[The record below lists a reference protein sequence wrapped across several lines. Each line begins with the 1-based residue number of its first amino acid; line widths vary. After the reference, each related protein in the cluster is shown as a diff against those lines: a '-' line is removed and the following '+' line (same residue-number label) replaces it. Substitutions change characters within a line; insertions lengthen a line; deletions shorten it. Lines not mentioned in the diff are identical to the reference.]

1 MTDFSNI
8 DPNFRVEPAPDIDGL
23 VYRDAPDPAFT
34 LSGVT
39 FENGCFHRLPTAVAH
54 SVSEEVALLH
64 THTAGGCLAFITDSK
79 RITLR
84 AKMHNVEKMP
94 HFALTGS
101 GGFDL
106 YERRDGTYDY
116 LTTFIPPFGLTDGF
130 SAQRVLADR
139 RERELR
145 LYFPLY
151 SGVTALS
158 IGLEPGCVLR
168 PVTFKEPPMV
178 FYGSSITQG
187 GCASK
192 PGNAFPAM
200 VSHLL
205 DRPHINLGFSGS
217 CKGENEMASYLSSLP
232 MSAFVCGYDHNAP
245 TLTHLERTHLPLV
258 QAVRERHPDIPIVL
272 FGRPKAALNAEEQAR
287 RKVIEN
293 TCAAV
298 NGIFIPNEEL
308 IPPAISPWA
317 TVDGVHPNDLGFYHM
332 ATAIAARLAHLLEK
346 ESCL

>member
-1 MTDFSNI
+1 MTDFSTI
-8 DPNFRVEPAPDIDGL
+8 DPNFRVEPAPDADGL
-23 VYRDAPDPAFT
+23 VYRDALDPSFS
-34 LSGVT
+34 LLGVT
-39 FENGCFHRLPTAVAH
+39 FEKGCYRRLPAAVAR
-54 SVSEEVALLH
+54 SVSEEVELLH
-64 THTAGGCLAFITDSK
+64 THTAGGCLAFLTDSK

-84 AKMHNVEKMP
+84 VKMHNVEKMP

-106 YERRDGTYDY
+106 YERKEGAYRY
-116 LTTFIPPFGLTDGF
+116 LITFIPPFAMTDGF
-130 SAQRVLADR
+130 SSQRVLEDR
-139 RERELR
+139 RKRELR

-158 IGLEPGCVLR
+158 IGLEQGCVLR
-168 PVTFKEPPMV
+168 PVTVEEPPLV

-187 GCASK
+187 GCACK

-217 CKGENEMASYLSSLP
+217 CKGEEEMAAYLATLP

-258 QAVRERHPDIPIVL
+258 RAVRESHPDIPILV
-272 FGRPKAALNAEEQAR
+272 FGRPKAVLSEEEQAR
-287 RKVIEN
+287 RAVIET
-293 TCAAV
+293 TCTAV
-298 NGIFIPNEEL
+298 NGVFIPNEAL
-308 IPPAISPWA
+308 IPPEISPWA
-317 TVDGVHPNDLGFYHM
+317 TVDGVHPNDLGFHHM
-332 ATAIAARLAHLLEK
+332 AKTIAARLIHSLKK
-346 ESCL
+346 ESCI

>member
-8 DPNFRVEPAPDIDGL
+8 DPNFRVESAPDVDGL
-23 VYRDAPDPAFT
+23 VYRDALDPAFS
-34 LSGVT
+34 LLGVT
-39 FENGCFHRLPTAVAH
+39 FENGCYRRLPAAVAR
-54 SVSEEVALLH
+54 SVSEEVDLLH
-64 THTAGGCLAFITDSK
+64 THTAGGCLAFFTDSK

-84 AKMHNVEKMP
+84 VKLHNVEKMP

-101 GGFDL
+101 CGFDL

-116 LTTFIPPFGLTDGF
+116 LATFIPPFGLTDGF
-130 SAQRVLADR
+130 SCQRVLEDR

-168 PVTFKEPPMV
+168 PVTEQGPPMV

-205 DRPHINLGFSGS
+205 NRSHVNLGFSGS
-217 CKGENEMASYLSSLP
+217 CRGEAEMAEHLATLP

-245 TLTHLERTHLPLV
+245 TLSHLERTHLPLV
-258 QAVRERHPDIPIVL
+258 RAVRESHPDIPIVL
-272 FGRPKAALNAEEQAR
+272 FGRPRAVLNDEEQAR
-287 RKVIEN
+287 RAVIQR
-293 TCAAV
+293 TCDSV
-298 NGIFIPNEEL
+298 NGIFISNEAL
-308 IPPAISPWA
+308 IPPEISPWA

-332 ATAIAARLAHLLEK
+332 AKAIAAVL
-346 ESCL
+346 

>member
-8 DPNFRVEPAPDIDGL
+8 DPNFRVEPAPDLDGL
-23 VYRDAPDPAFT
+23 VYRDARDPAFS
-34 LSGVT
+34 LLGVT
-39 FENGCFHRLPTAVAH
+39 FESGCYRRLPAAVAR
-54 SVSEEVALLH
+54 SVSEEVELLH
-64 THTAGGCLAFITDSK
+64 THTAGGCLAFVTDSK

-84 AKMHNVEKMP
+84 AAMHNVEKMP

-106 YERRDGTYDY
+106 YERNAGSYDY
-116 LTTFIPPFGLTDGF
+116 LTTFIPPFGFTDGF
-130 SAQRVLADR
+130 SSQRVLEDR

-158 IGLEPGCVLR
+158 IGLEPGCTLR
-168 PVTFKEPPMV
+168 PTEVSGLPMV

-217 CKGENEMASYLSSLP
+217 CKGEQAMADHLASMP

-258 QAVRERHPDIPIVL
+258 RAVRENHPDIPIVL
-272 FGRPKAALNAEEQAR
+272 FGRPKVVLNDEEKAR
-287 RKVIEN
+287 RAVIER

-298 NGIFIPNEEL
+298 NGFFIPNEEL
-308 IPPAISPWA
+308 IAPEISPWA

-332 ATAIAARLAHLLEK
+332 AKAISAALK
-346 ESCL
+346 

>member
-1 MTDFSNI
+1 MPDFSNI
-8 DPNFRVEPAPDIDGL
+8 DPNFRVEPALDVDGL
-23 VYRDAPDPAFT
+23 VYRDALDPSFS
-34 LSGVT
+34 LLGVT
-39 FENGCFHRLPTAVAH
+39 FESGCYRRMPAAVAR
-54 SVSEEVALLH
+54 SVSEEVDLLH
-64 THTAGGCLAFITDSK
+64 THTAGGCLAFVTDSK

-84 AKMHNVEKMP
+84 ATMHNVEKMP

-106 YERRDGTYDY
+106 YERRDGAYHY

-130 SAQRVLADR
+130 SAQRVLEDR

-151 SGVTALS
+151 SGVTVLS
-158 IGLEPGCVLR
+158 IGVEPGCALR
-168 PVTFKEPPMV
+168 PVTCKKPPMV

-205 DRPHINLGFSGS
+205 DLPHINLGFSGS
-217 CKGENEMASYLSSLP
+217 CKGETEMAAYLSALP
-232 MSAFVCGYDHNAP
+232 MRAFVCGYDHNAP
-245 TLTHLERTHLPLV
+245 TLAHLERTHLPLV
-258 QAVRERHPDIPIVL
+258 QAVREGHPDIPIVL
-272 FGRPKAALNAEEQAR
+272 FGRPKAVLSQEEQAR

-298 NGIFIPNEEL
+298 NGILIPNEAL
-308 IPPAISPWA
+308 IPPQISPWA

-332 ATAIAARLAHLLEK
+332 AKAIADRLACLFGK

>member
-8 DPNFRVEPAPDIDGL
+8 DPNFRVEPAPDADGL
-23 VYRDAPDPAFT
+23 VYRDARDPAFS
-34 LSGVT
+34 LLGVT
-39 FENGCFHRLPTAVAH
+39 FESGCYRRLPAAVAR
-54 SVSEEVALLH
+54 SVSEEVELLH

-84 AKMHNVEKMP
+84 AAMHNVEKMP

-106 YERRDGTYDY
+106 YERNAGSYDY
-116 LTTFIPPFGLTDGF
+116 LTTFIPPFGFTDGF
-130 SAQRVLADR
+130 SSQRVLEDR

-151 SGVTALS
+151 SGVTTLS

-168 PVTFKEPPMV
+168 PVTVQEPPLV

-217 CKGENEMASYLSSLP
+217 CKGEEEMAAYLATLP
-232 MSAFVCGYDHNAP
+232 MSAFVCCYEIGIASC
-245 TLTHLERTHLPLV
+245 
-258 QAVRERHPDIPIVL
+258 RER
-272 FGRPKAALNAEEQAR
+272 E
-287 RKVIEN
+287 
-293 TCAAV
+293 
-298 NGIFIPNEEL
+298 
-308 IPPAISPWA
+308 
-317 TVDGVHPNDLGFYHM
+317 
-332 ATAIAARLAHLLEK
+332 
-346 ESCL
+346 

>member
-8 DPNFRVEPAPDIDGL
+8 DPNFRVEPAPDVDGL
-23 VYRDAPDPAFT
+23 VYRNALDPAFS
-34 LSGVT
+34 LLGVT
-39 FENGCFHRLPTAVAH
+39 SENGCFRRLPAAAAR
-54 SVSEEVALLH
+54 SVSPEVALLH
-64 THTAGGCLAFITDSK
+64 THTAGGCLAFVTDSK
-79 RITLR
+79 RVTLR
-84 AKMHNVEKMP
+84 AAMHNVEKMP

-106 YERRDGTYDY
+106 YERRNGTYSY
-116 LTTFIPPFGLTDGF
+116 LTTFIPPFGFTTGF
-130 SAQRVLADR
+130 SSQRVLEDR

-158 IGLEPGCVLR
+158 IGLEPGCDLR
-168 PVTFKEPPMV
+168 PAEISGPPMV

-205 DRPHINLGFSGS
+205 DRPHVNLGFSGS
-217 CKGENEMASYLSSLP
+217 CKGEGAMADHLASLP
-232 MSAFVCGYDHNAP
+232 MGAFVCGYDHNAP
-245 TLTHLERTHLPLV
+245 TPAHLERTHLPLV
-258 QAVRERHPDIPIVL
+258 RAVRERHPHIPIVL
-272 FGRPKAALNAEEQAR
+272 FGRPKAVLNDEELAR
-287 RKVIEN
+287 RAVIEK

-298 NGIFIPNEEL
+298 KGIFIPNEAL
-308 IPPAISPWA
+308 IPPEVAPWA

-332 ATAIAARLAHLLEK
+332 AKAVAAALR
-346 ESCL
+346 

>member
-8 DPNFRVEPAPDIDGL
+8 DPNFRVEPAPDVDRL
-23 VYRDAPDPAFT
+23 VYRDALDPAFS

-39 FENGCFHRLPTAVAH
+39 FEQGCYRRLPAAVARA
-54 SVSEEVALLH
+54 VSEEVELLH
-64 THTAGGCLAFITDSK
+64 THTAGGCLAFFTDSK

-84 AKMHNVEKMP
+84 VKMHNVEKMP

-106 YERRDGTYDY
+106 YERKEGAYEY
-116 LTTFIPPFGLTDGF
+116 LTTFIPPFGFADGF
-130 SAQRVLADR
+130 SSQRVLEDR

-168 PVTFKEPPMV
+168 PVTFQEPPIV

-205 DRPHINLGFSGS
+205 DKPHINLGFSGS
-217 CKGENEMASYLSSLP
+217 CKGEPEMAEYLASLS

-245 TLTHLERTHLPLV
+245 TLSHLERTHPPLV
-258 QAVRERHPDIPIVL
+258 QAVRKSHPDIPIVL
-272 FGRPKAALNAEEQAR
+272 FGRPKAVLNEEAQAR
-287 RKVIEN
+287 RAVIER

-298 NGIFIPNEEL
+298 NGIFIPNEAL

-317 TVDGVHPNDLGFYHM
+317 TVDGVHPNDLGFYSM
-332 ATAIAARLAHLLEK
+332 AKAIAARLTHSLKK

>member
-8 DPNFRVEPAPDIDGL
+8 DPNFRVESAPDLDGL
-23 VYRDAPDPAFT
+23 VYRDARDPAFS
-34 LSGVT
+34 LRGVT
-39 FENGCFHRLPTAVAH
+39 FEKGCFRRMPQSVAQA
-54 SVSEEVALLH
+54 VSEEVALLH

-84 AKMHNVEKMP
+84 VKMHNVEKMP

-106 YERRDGTYDY
+106 YERRNSAYDY
-116 LTTFIPPFGLTDGF
+116 LTTFIPPFGFTDGF
-130 SAQRVLADR
+130 SSQRVLEDR

-158 IGLEPGCVLR
+158 IGLEPGCVLH
-168 PVTFKEPPMV
+168 PVTVKEPPMV

-205 DRPHINLGFSGS
+205 DRPHVNLGFSGS
-217 CKGENEMASYLSSLP
+217 CKGEKEMAEHLASMP
-232 MSAFVCGYDHNAP
+232 MSVFVCGYDHNAP
-245 TLTHLERTHLPLV
+245 TLTHLERTHQPLV
-258 QAVRERHPDIPIVL
+258 RAVRESHPDIPIVL
-272 FGRPKAALNAEEQAR
+272 FGRPKAVLNDEEKAR
-287 RKVIEN
+287 RAVIER

-308 IPPAISPWA
+308 IPPEVAPWA

-332 ATAIAARLAHLLEK
+332 AKAIVAGLK
-346 ESCL
+346 